1 MIRNHILL
9 VLIISLLPVCSLKS
23 EAQTKWFNPENS
35 AVNPMQGQ
43 AFEGQE
49 RESFYHRLPKK
60 SEDVVRGDVW
70 YLSKS
75 AAGESVV
82 FTTDS
87 ENITVRYTVTQ
98 GFDMPHMPAT
108 GVSGV
113 DLYTH
118 DRNGGDVWLTGK
130 YHFSD
135 TVTFRFG
142 PIDILDKPTDAQRYT
157 LFLPLYNEVSWM
169 EIGVDEG
176 ADFRFEPSPVTK
188 PIVAYG
194 TSIAQGA
201 CASRPGMAWSNILQ
215 RRLGHE
221 VINLGF
227 SGNAYMENE
236 VIDLISEID
245 AKVYLLDAMPNICSF
260 KDTLAIR
267 DTVVNAVKRLRSN
280 RPQTPI
286 LLVDHIGYPQSKAI
300 STTRAKEQRTN
311 RMQREAYEQLMAE
324 GVQNL
329 HYLSYD
335 ELAMP
340 LDGTVEG
347 SHTSDYGMMAYA
359 DAYEKKIREI
369 LDEPTGD
376 CSTTVPVIQQRD
388 PYIWLDRHARII
400 SEGQG
405 RHFRRVLIGDSI
417 MHFWGGADDAPV
429 INGASVWDSFVG
441 PTLNMGCGYDF
452 IQNVLWRI
460 YHGQLDGLT
469 ADRIILAI
477 GTNNLSRNSDEE
489 IMEGLRYVIEAI
501 RSRRPEAEITLMGI
515 LPRRDGEDRV
525 RNINKLY
532 KALAKETGIRY
543 SDPGRE
549 LLSKGRID
557 ETLFKDGLHPNEAGY
572 KLIAPYFN

>member
-1 MIRNHILL
+1 MVRSHNLL
-9 VLIISLLPVCSLKS
+9 VFTIFLLSLYPWQSD
-23 EAQTKWFNPENS
+23 AQTKWYDPEKS

-49 RESFYHRLPKK
+49 RESFYHRFPKK
-60 SEDVVRGDVW
+60 TEEAVRGDVW
-70 YLSKS
+70 GLSKS
-75 AAGESVV
+75 TAGESIV

-98 GFDMPHMPAT
+98 GFAMPHMPAT

-118 DRNGGDVWLTGK
+118 DRNGADVWLTGR
-130 YHFSD
+130 YDFSD
-135 TVTFRFG
+135 TVTFCFG
-142 PIDILDKPTDAQRYT
+142 PIDILDKPNKAQRYT

-169 EIGVDEG
+169 EIGVDES

-227 SGNAYMENE
+227 SGNAMMENE

-245 AKVYLLDAMPNICSF
+245 AKVYLLDAMPNVCSF

-267 DTVVNAVKRLRSN
+267 DTVINAVKRLRSK

-300 STTRAKEQRTN
+300 STTRSKERRTN
-311 RMQREAYEQLMAE
+311 RMQKAAYEQLISD
-324 GVQNL
+324 GVKNL

-347 SHTSDYGMMAYA
+347 SHASDYGMVAYA

-369 LDEPTGD
+369 LDEPVGD
-376 CSTTVPVIQQRD
+376 CSTTVPVMQQRD
-388 PYIWLDRHARII
+388 PYIWLDRHAHII
-400 SEGQG
+400 QEGHG
-405 RHFRRVLIGDSI
+405 KHFRRVLIGDSI

-429 INGASVWDSFVG
+429 VNGASVWEAFEG
-441 PTLNMGCGYDF
+441 ATLNMGCGYDR
-452 IQNVLWRI
+452 IENVLWRI

-477 GTNNLSRNSDEE
+477 GTNNLGGDSDED
-489 IMEGLRYVIEAI
+489 IIEGLRYIINAI
-501 RSRRPEAEITLMGI
+501 KGRRPEAEITLMGI

-525 RNINKLY
+525 RNINKMY
-532 KALAKETGIRY
+532 KALAKETGIGY

-549 LLSKGRID
+549 LLRKGRID
-557 ETLFKDGLHPNEAGY
+557 EALFKDGLHPNEAGY
-572 KLIAPYFN
+572 ELIAPYFN